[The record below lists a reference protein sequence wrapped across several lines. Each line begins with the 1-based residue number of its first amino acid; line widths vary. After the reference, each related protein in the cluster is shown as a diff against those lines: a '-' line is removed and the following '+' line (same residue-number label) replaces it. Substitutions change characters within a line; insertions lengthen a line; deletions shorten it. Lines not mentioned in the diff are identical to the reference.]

1 MPRGTAHTPVT
12 GASESLHLTLAMDI
26 KSNWADYLRVVWR
39 VFAPPACRGCCL
51 THTHTL
57 GAGRCLQ
64 LMDAS
69 LSETIDEPI
78 KELTDLLHS
87 DNWFSAGRK
96 PPTVSRKALLQV
108 TVCVSVR
115 LWACLLTFCTLPP
128 TGDHLRCH
136 QTAVATQDG
145 LPFVAA

>member
-1 MPRGTAHTPVT
+1 
-12 GASESLHLTLAMDI
+12 MDI

-39 VFAPPACRGCCL
+39 VFYTLRRRGCCL
-51 THTHTL
+51 THTV
-57 GAGRCLQ
+57 GALRCLQ

-108 TVCVSVR
+108 TSVGVCVSVC
-115 LWACLLTFCTLPP
+115 LWACLLTFVLFHQ

-145 LPFVAA
+145 LPFVVA